1 MARRGRQL
9 NPRRPRSVS
18 PAMTTQLQRPTLWI
32 LIALVALSIA
42 GPFASSGGGAE
53 PSAAASAAKT
63 VSIVNF
69 AFKPGTLKVKR
80 GARVAFS
87 NTSNTAHTA
96 TKGSAFDT
104 KRIAPGKS
112 KTVQFNRRGSFAYH
126 CKIHP
131 FMKGK
136 IVVE

>member
-1 MARRGRQL
+1 
-9 NPRRPRSVS
+9 
-18 PAMTTQLQRPTLWI
+18 MTTSLQRPRLWI
-32 LIALVALSIA
+32 LAALVALFVA
-42 GPFASSGGGAE
+42 GFAASGGGAAE
-53 PSAAASAAKT
+53 PAAGARASASAAKT
-63 VSIVNF
+63 VSIVSF
-69 AFKPGTLKVKR
+69 AFKPATLKVKR
-80 GARVAFS
+80 GARVSFA

-96 TKGSAFDT
+96 TKGGSFDT

-112 KTVQFNRRGSFAYH
+112 KAVQFDQRGTFAYH

>member
-1 MARRGRQL
+1 MARRGRKL
-9 NPRRPRSVS
+9 NPRRAGSVC
-18 PAMTTQLQRPTLWI
+18 PAMTTALQRP
-32 LIALVALSIA
+32 ALLLLAALAALSLA
-42 GPFASSGGGAE
+42 GFAASSGGAAE
-53 PSAAASAAKT
+53 PTAAASAAKT

-87 NTSNTAHTA
+87 NTSNTTHTA
-96 TKGSAFDT
+96 TKGGSFDT
-104 KRIAPGKS
+104 KGIAPGKS
-112 KTVQFNRRGSFAYH
+112 KTVQFNRRGTFAYH

>member
-1 MARRGRQL
+1 
-9 NPRRPRSVS
+9 
-18 PAMTTQLQRPTLWI
+18 MTTSLQRPKLWI
-32 LIALVALSIA
+32 LGALTALLLVGLVAVNRGDA
-42 GPFASSGGGAE
+42 AE
-53 PSAAASAAKT
+53 PTARASGAKT

-80 GARVAFS
+80 GARVGFS
-87 NTSNTAHTA
+87 NTSGGTTHTA
-96 TKGSAFDT
+96 TGASFDT
-104 KRIAPGKS
+104 KNIAPGTTKS
-112 KTVQFNRRGSFAYH
+112 VQFNKKGTFAFH

>member
-1 MARRGRQL
+1 
-9 NPRRPRSVS
+9 
-18 PAMTTQLQRPTLWI
+18 MTTSPQRTRLWI
-32 LIALVALSIA
+32 PVVLLALFLA
-42 GPFASSGGGAE
+42 GLAASRGSAAE
-53 PSAAASAAKT
+53 PVAGASASAAKT

-80 GARVAFS
+80 GARVSFA

-96 TKGSAFDT
+96 TKGSSFDT

-112 KTVQFNRRGSFAYH
+112 KAVQFNQRGSFAYH

>member
-1 MARRGRQL
+1 
-9 NPRRPRSVS
+9 
-18 PAMTTQLQRPTLWI
+18 MTTSLQRPRLWTL
-32 LIALVALSIA
+32 LALAALFAAGLLAVAHGRA
-42 GPFASSGGGAE
+42 AE
-53 PSAAASAAKT
+53 PTAHASAGKS

-80 GARVAFS
+80 GARVTFA
-87 NTSNTAHTA
+87 NTADTTHTA
-96 TKGSAFDT
+96 SSGSFDT
-104 KRIAPGKS
+104 KRIAPGAS
-112 KTVQFNRRGSFAYH
+112 KTVQFGKRGTFAYH